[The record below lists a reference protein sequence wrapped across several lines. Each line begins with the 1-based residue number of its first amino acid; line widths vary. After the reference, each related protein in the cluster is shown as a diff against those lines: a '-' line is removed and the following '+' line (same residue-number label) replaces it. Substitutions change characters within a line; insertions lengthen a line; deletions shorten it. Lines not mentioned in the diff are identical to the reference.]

1 MIILIFLL
9 VILLLLILMRVM
21 GRRATNNSLF
31 MAISGHVIS
40 CCIMGIIVLT
50 INAVIY
56 NNYSNIKNIEE
67 YMIDKNNSINAQIN
81 YYNETGILPVYLEED
96 IYQYNY
102 ELEKYKNKS
111 KGMLIGI
118 LYKEILKEYKPIE
131 MEIINE

>member
-9 VILLLLILMRVM
+9 VILSLLILMRVL
-21 GRRATNNSLF
+21 GKRATNNSLF

-40 CCIMGIIVLT
+40 CCIMGTIVFT
-50 INAVIY
+50 ISAVIY
-56 NNYSNIKNIEE
+56 NNSSNIKNIED
-67 YMIDKNNSINAQIN
+67 YMIDKNNRINAQIN
-81 YYNETGILPVYLEED
+81 YYNETGILSVYLEED

-102 ELEKYKNKS
+102 ELKTYKNKS

-118 LYKEILKEYKPIE
+118 LYKEILKEYEPIE

>member
-9 VILLLLILMRVM
+9 VISILLILMRM
-21 GRRATNNSLF
+21 LGRRATNNSLF

-40 CCIMGIIVLT
+40 CCIVGTIVFT
-50 INAVIY
+50 ISAAIY
-56 NNYSNIKNIEE
+56 NNSSNIKNIED
-67 YMIDKNNSINAQIN
+67 YMIDKNNTINVQIN
-81 YYNETGILPVYLEED
+81 YYNETGIMSVYLEED

-102 ELEKYKNKS
+102 ELKTYKNKS

-118 LYKEILKEYKPIE
+118 LYKEILKEYEPIE

>member
-1 MIILIFLL
+1 MIIKILL
-9 VILLLLILMRVM
+9 VLMRVL
-21 GRRATNNSLF
+21 GKRATNNSFF

-40 CCIMGIIVLT
+40 CCIMGTLVFT
-50 INAVIY
+50 ISAVIY
-56 NNYSNIKNIEE
+56 NNSSNIKIIED

-81 YYNETGILPVYLEED
+81 YYNETGIMSVYLEED

-102 ELEKYKNKS
+102 ELKTYKNKS

-118 LYKEILKEYKPIE
+118 LYKEILKEYEPIE

>member
-1 MIILIFLL
+1 
-9 VILLLLILMRVM
+9 MRVL
-21 GRRATNNSLF
+21 GKRATNNSLF

-40 CCIMGIIVLT
+40 CCIMGTIVFT
-50 INAVIY
+50 ISAVIY
-56 NNYSNIKNIEE
+56 NNSSNIKNIEE

>member
-9 VILLLLILMRVM
+9 ILSLILVLMRVL
-21 GRRATNNSLF
+21 GRRVTGNMLF
-31 MAISGHVIS
+31 MTISSCMIS
-40 CCIMGIIVLT
+40 TCIMGIIILT
-50 INAVIY
+50 ISAFIY
-56 NNYSNIKNIEE
+56 NSSSNIKNIED
-67 YMIDKNNSINAQIN
+67 YMIDKNNSINSQIN

-102 ELEKYKNKS
+102 ELKTYKNKS

-118 LYKEILKEYKPIE
+118 LYKEILKEYEPIE